1 MPALAAAVW
10 DHLFLQLGLWVFQ
23 VFHILVESLASR
35 LTFIL
40 PFIPLLQLRAEFQK
54 SLPAKV
60 FLCV

>member
-1 MPALAAAVW
+1 MPAFAAAVW
-10 DHLFLQLGLWVFQ
+10 HHRFLQLGLWVFP
-23 VFHILVESLASR
+23 VFYILEESLASH
-35 LTFIL
+35 LPFIL